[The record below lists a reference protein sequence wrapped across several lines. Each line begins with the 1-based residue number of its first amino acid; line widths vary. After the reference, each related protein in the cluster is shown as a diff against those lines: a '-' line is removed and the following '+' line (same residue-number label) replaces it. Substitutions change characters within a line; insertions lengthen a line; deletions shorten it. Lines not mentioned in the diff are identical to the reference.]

1 MTALD
6 RQQTRT
12 TGIRRVEHSQCST
25 TSARQAMV
33 TRRIR
38 RRALGGAQRCSGD
51 EAVQSRLD
59 ARMATVVS
67 VLSRAQARSS

>member
-6 RQQTRT
+6 QQQTRT

-33 TRRIR
+33 TRRTPP
-38 RRALGGAQRCSGD
+38 RASGGEPRCSGD
-51 EAVQSRLD
+51 EAVQNQLD
-59 ARMATVVS
+59 ARMAMVVP